1 MIGLDT
7 NILLRFLLKDDP
19 VQVAQVRA
27 LFRTLTPEQ
36 PGWIGITTILEIVWV
51 LSGNKALNREAVAL
65 TVSNLLSLDT
75 VVVENSEAVAQALK
89 GFRSGKADF
98 ADCLI
103 AATARVAGCSRIVTF
118 DRIAVRDAGMELLA

>member
-1 MIGLDT
+1 LIGLDT